1 MQLSIKLISSPHY
14 IIQTMSSDKNQAI
27 ELVKKAIDTIKS
39 KLSEYGG
46 IMRVKSEVFF
56 IIYFSQKQLMKK
68 MMKD

>member
-1 MQLSIKLISSPHY
+1 
-14 IIQTMSSDKNQAI
+14 MSSDKNQAI

-56 IIYFSQKQLMKK
+56 KYILARSS
-68 MMKD
+68 

>member
-56 IIYFSQKQLMKK
+56 IIYFSQKQ
-68 MMKD
+68 